1 MNQQLASLF
10 GAWRRQRLWD
20 RAVVLLIALFGLA
33 TALAIRSSGVGPVVR
48 LLAAVLTVA
57 ALLARHRRPVLVL
70 GVILALTAATD
81 FLPATTLPA
90 LLAVLTVTTDCEP
103 ATIAAS
109 AVATV
114 LALLAGAVLHGRDE
128 GVGPVISRVVE
139 VGMAV
144 AFGLYLRA
152 RAAYVGELRERAER
166 VEREHDL
173 LAIQAVADERVRI
186 ARELHDVVAHHVSL
200 MVVQAQAAAASP
212 AADDATRAALGRVGN
227 LGREA
232 LSEMHRMLGVLRV
245 GEAATAEREP
255 QPGVADVQGL
265 AESTRAAG
273 IEVGL
278 HVVGRPSPLPAAV
291 DLSAYR
297 IVQEALTNV
306 VRHSGARTASVE
318 IVYGPGR
325 LELTVT
331 DDGHGGLTGEPGR
344 VGHGLVGMRERVALF
359 GGTLSAAERQD
370 RPGFRVHA
378 VLPIGDAPT
387 ATTAD
392 LVSAVVRK
400 VG

>member
-20 RAVVLLIALFGLA
+20 RAVVFFIALFGLA
-33 TALAIRSSGVGPVVR
+33 AALALRGSGVGPVVR
-48 LLAAVLTVA
+48 LLAAGLTVT
-57 ALLARHRRPVLVL
+57 ALVARHRRPVLVL
-70 GVILALTAATD
+70 AIILVVAVVTD
-81 FLPATTLPA
+81 FLPAVTLPT
-90 LLAVLTVTTDCEP
+90 LLAVLTVATDCEP
-103 ATIAAS
+103 AAIAVGAL
-109 AVATV
+109 AAV
-114 LALLAGAVLHGRDE
+114 LALLAGPALHGNDE
-128 GVGPVISRVVE
+128 GTSQVISRVVE

-212 AADDATRAALGRVGN
+212 TADDATRAALGRVGN

-245 GEAATAEREP
+245 AESATAEREP
-255 QPGVADVQGL
+255 QPGVADIQGL

-278 HVVGRPSPLPAAV
+278 
-291 DLSAYR
+291 
-297 IVQEALTNV
+297 
-306 VRHSGARTASVE
+306 
-318 IVYGPGR
+318 
-325 LELTVT
+325 
-331 DDGHGGLTGEPGR
+331 R
-344 VGHGLVGMRERVALF
+344 V
-359 GGTLSAAERQD
+359 D
-370 RPGFRVHA
+370 RPPLSPARGRRPLR
-378 VLPIGDAPT
+378 LPHRPGGADQRRAPLRRPHGDG
-387 ATTAD
+387 AD
-392 LVSAVVRK
+392 RLRPRS
-400 VG
+400 GWS

>member
-1 MNQQLASLF
+1 MNQQLATLF

-20 RAVVLLIALFGLA
+20 RAAVFFIALFGLA
-33 TALAIRSSGVGPVVR
+33 TALALRGSGVGPVMR
-48 LLAAVLTVA
+48 LLAASVTVA
-57 ALLARHRRPVLVL
+57 ALLARHRRPVTVLV
-70 GVILALTAATD
+70 VILIVTAATD
-81 FLPATTLPA
+81 FLPATTLPT

-103 ATIAAS
+103 GVIAAS

-114 LALLAGAVLHGRDE
+114 LALLVGAVIHGHDE
-128 GVGPVISRVVE
+128 AIPQVISRVVE

-212 AADDATRAALGRVGN
+212 TADDATRAALGRVGN

-245 GEAATAEREP
+245 GQHTTAERRP
-255 QPGVADVQGL
+255 QPGVSDVMGL
-265 AESTRAAG
+265 AESTRATG
-273 IEVGL
+273 VEVALSVRGQ
-278 HVVGRPSPLPAAV
+278 PFALPAGV

-306 VRHSGARTASVE
+306 VRHSGARAAKVE
-318 IVYGPGR
+318 IVYGTGR

-331 DDGHGGLTGEPGR
+331 DDGHGGLTGER
-344 VGHGLVGMRERVALF
+344 DRAGHGLVGMRERVALF
-359 GGTLSAAERQD
+359 GGEFSAGQRDD

-378 VLPIGDAPT
+378 VLPVDQPRSS
-387 ATTAD
+387 AD
-392 LVSAVVRK
+392 ELVSAVVSK
-400 VG
+400 VR